1 VPIVRERSAWSWLAL
16 CSSCSS
22 LVLERL
28 PLDPI
33 FLPSSVAGCLAD
45 GLPGVRGQSAWGVL
59 VAYGPRCLH
68 GRSIIEGVVLEVR
81 GLFLDGPPQPRRQ
94 SA

>member
-1 VPIVRERSAWSWLAL
+1 LEFGLFCLCLADNPPIGRGRSAPSRLAL

-28 PLDPI
+28 PFDL
-33 FLPSSVAGCLAD
+33 FFQPSSVAGCLAD

-59 VAYGPRCLH
+59 VA
-68 GRSIIEGVVLEVR
+68 
-81 GLFLDGPPQPRRQ
+81 DGPLLRVQY
-94 SA
+94 